1 MQKRPSIQSPPGL
14 SDSVRFF
21 PVTYQPRVLDAELDE
36 LLPGM
41 AAVAI
46 EGAKGVGKTATAER
60 RARSVVHLD
69 DPGER
74 AVAAA
79 EPAAV
84 LEREPP
90 ILLDEWQRVPAVWDA
105 VRRAVDRGA
114 TNGRFLLTG
123 SAMPREHP
131 AHSGAGRIVSVRM
144 RPMSLVERGVAT
156 PTVSVR
162 ELLAGTRPA
171 LRGTTRCSLADYVR
185 EILCSGFPAFRGTS
199 GRPLR
204 TQLDSYLARIV
215 DRDFRDQGIT
225 VRRPETLRR
234 WMTAYAAATSTTA
247 SLEKIRDAA
256 TGDEQDKPA
265 KATGLLYRE
274 VLERLWIVDP
284 VPPWL
289 PSNNHLTALAQ
300 APKHQLVDPALAAR
314 LLHVDAEALLEAAP
328 LGQRAATLAPRDST
342 LLGRLFEG
350 LVTLG
355 VRVFAQG
362 AEATVHHL
370 RTHAGRHEV
379 DLIVARDPRRVVA
392 IEVKLGA
399 EVGDDDVRHLAW
411 LREQVGHDLLD
422 AIVINTG
429 PQAYRRRDG
438 IGVVPAALLGA

>member
-1 MQKRPSIQSPPGL
+1 MP
-14 SDSVRFF
+14 
-21 PVTYQPRVLDAELDE
+21 YQTRILDAELDD
-36 LLPGM
+36 LLPGLP
-41 AAVAI
+41 AIAI

-60 RARSVVHLD
+60 RAASVVRLD
-69 DPGER
+69 DPAQR
-74 AVAAA
+74 AIAEA

-84 LEREPP
+84 LQRQPP
-90 ILLDEWQRVPAVWDA
+90 ILVDEWQRVPAVWDA
-105 VRRAVDRGA
+105 VRRAVDGGA
-114 TNGRFLLTG
+114 ANGHFLLTG

-131 AHSGAGRIVSVRM
+131 AHSGAGRIVSLRM
-144 RPMSLVERGVAT
+144 RPMTLAERAVET
-156 PTVSVR
+156 PTVSMR
-162 ELLAGTRPA
+162 ALLSGRKPA
-171 LRGTTRCSLADYVR
+171 LRGTTKLSLADYVR
-185 EILCSGFPAFRGTS
+185 EILRSGFPAFQGMS
-199 GRPLR
+199 GRALR

-215 DRDFRDQGIT
+215 DRDFKDQGIT

-289 PSNNHLTALAQ
+289 PSNNHLTLAQ

-314 LLHVDAEALLEAAP
+314 LLHVDADALLEATP
-328 LGQRAATLAPRDST
+328 LEHPASALAPRDST

-399 EVGDDDVRHLAW
+399 EVGDDDVRHLEW

-422 AIVINTG
+422 AVVINTG